1 VAEDAERKLTMAPKV
16 SPFRKRGLRGDL
28 SEIETVVTGKL
39 SPGPSF
45 PKREIL
51 IFLLREREHSLD
63 ALLKEPNRCRI
74 GTNDDVAENTTIGQQ
89 QAG

>member
-1 VAEDAERKLTMAPKV
+1 MAPKV
-16 SPFRKRGLRGDL
+16 SPTRKRGLRGDL

-63 ALLKEPNRCRI
+63 A
-74 GTNDDVAENTTIGQQ
+74 
-89 QAG
+89 